1 MLRPYEL
8 LGNSPCK
15 VDMFR
20 TGVRDLICA
29 FFLISLGGF
38 LLHLRIHP
46 VSVSA
51 FHWVAGAFGAVNTF
65 VLPILFRSPATVAW
79 AYVFTWATVIAGTVG
94 MAYHSV
100 TVWKLPVTPVN
111 ILLSSTLPDILILWA
126 KLLIAHRILR
136 IYRPYGAAAEA
147 KRGCVP

>member
-1 MLRPYEL
+1 M
-8 LGNSPCK
+8 GNNSWK
-15 VDMFR
+15 VDMVR

-29 FFLISLGGF
+29 FVLISLGGF

-51 FHWVAGAFGAVNTF
+51 FHWVAAAFGAVNTF
-65 VLPILFRSPATVAW
+65 LLPILFRSPATVAW
-79 AYVFTWATVIAGTVG
+79 AYVFTWATVIVGTVG

-100 TVWKLPVTPVN
+100 TVWKLPVTPLN
-111 ILLSSTLPDILILWA
+111 ILVSSTFPDILILWA

-136 IYRPYGAAAEA
+136 IHRPHGAPAEA